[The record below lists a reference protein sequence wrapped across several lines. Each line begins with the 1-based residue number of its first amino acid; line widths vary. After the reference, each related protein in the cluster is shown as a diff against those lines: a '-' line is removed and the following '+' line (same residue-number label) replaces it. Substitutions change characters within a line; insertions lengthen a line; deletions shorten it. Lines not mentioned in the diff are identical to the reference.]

1 MQSYAIPASASAV
14 MARYGN
20 IIFLDRP
27 VHDGDLFSRRHPA
40 MTRLNRA
47 KIFAPFAA
55 LSGFDG
61 HIQSKEVLYEP
72 RRERDQ
78 NDVHRLGVIL
88 DWLHEKTITRRIA
101 RENRISAFVEFFSIC
116 SDPHNAAFGKMGT
129 YSTETG
135 IVTSVDM
142 AERTITVN
150 DRTIPTDDI
159 YRISILRAS

>member
-1 MQSYAIPASASAV
+1 MSLPIAATALPYAD
-14 MARYGN
+14 
-20 IIFLDRP
+20 IINLQRP
-27 VHDGDLFSRRHPA
+27 IHEGDVFSRRHPK
-40 MTRLNRA
+40 MTQLRRA

-101 RENRISAFVEFFSIC
+101 RENRILASVEFFSIC

-159 YRISILRAS
+159 YRISILRAA